1 MDFLNITLFT
11 IQKHSTMVGQGDQ
24 PSTWI
29 TKFSSRIATCLSN
42 VHNGYGHPWNLNDAQ
57 ERCRWRYCCTT
68 SRRQATRWGCA
79 EIGFSMVDIA
89 LEPKPF
95 KISANECMCGR
106 PHDFVGLMKE
116 QLLSKFKRDAHE
128 ALNRSGSQP
137 KANEAQLTNIEDNIA
152 QATKLYCLECPCTNL
167 SSGVCGTHDGLTCN
181 SIAKTRSITGR
192 NASFMVGGVQGT
204 KIPHCKECLEWRKEK
219 NVVWTKLGNLR
230 VITEK
235 QLESKKARAA
245 TQGVNL
251 RKTLER
257 RDMHAIGYDSQQLL
271 CALDEKPHRRMCVI
285 TGPKLQQSMENFATY
300 M

>member
-1 MDFLNITLFT
+1 
-11 IQKHSTMVGQGDQ
+11 
-24 PSTWI
+24 
-29 TKFSSRIATCLSN
+29 
-42 VHNGYGHPWNLNDAQ
+42 
-57 ERCRWRYCCTT
+57 
-68 SRRQATRWGCA
+68 
-79 EIGFSMVDIA
+79 MVDIA

-95 KISANECMCGR
+95 DISANECMCGR

-116 QLLSKFKRDAHE
+116 QLLSKFTRDAHE

-181 SIAKTRSITGR
+181 SIAKTRSIAGR
-192 NASFMVGGVQGT
+192 NSSFMVGGVQGT

-271 CALDEKPHRRMCVI
+271 FALDDKPHRRMCVI